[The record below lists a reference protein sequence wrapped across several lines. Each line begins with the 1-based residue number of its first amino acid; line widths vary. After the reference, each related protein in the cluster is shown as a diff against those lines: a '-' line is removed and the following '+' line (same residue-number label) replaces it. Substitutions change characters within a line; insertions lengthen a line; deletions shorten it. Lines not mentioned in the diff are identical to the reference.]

1 VKFLKV
7 LVTGASGFIGSHLIP
22 RLLSEG
28 YTTVAFVRRS
38 SDTSDLNDMRV
49 ELRIG
54 DLREYSSLRDA
65 VRGID
70 VVIHLAAYYTFYGKK
85 ELYQRINVDGTRL
98 LAEEAKREGV
108 SHFIYCSSTEATGP
122 VDGIGDEIS
131 PPYPQYEYG
140 VSKLEAERLINKI
153 QGDQSWATIIRP
165 TGIYGPGNFD
175 DVSYWFIMSQARGGL
190 LSRFIVGSGDTQIQF
205 THVDDVVQGF
215 INALRKPEKSKGET
229 FIISEN
235 RSYSYLE
242 VYEIIS
248 TLLGKTPPRFH
259 LPATLAKLCIAPVEY
274 FNRFID
280 RDNFMWHTATI
291 DSVTSNRSYSIAKAQ
306 ELLGYQPKY
315 DLKKG
320 LGETINWY
328 RDNGYL

>member
-1 VKFLKV
+1 MKV
-7 LVTGASGFIGSHLIP
+7 LVTGASGFLGSHIVP
-22 RLLSEG
+22 ILLSEG
-28 YTTVAFVRRS
+28 YTPMAFVRRS
-38 SDTSDLNDMRV
+38 SDTSDLNMMGA
-49 ELRIG
+49 EIRIG
-54 DLREYSSLRDA
+54 DLCDYSSLRDA
-65 VRGID
+65 VCGID

-85 ELYQRINVDGTRL
+85 ELYQKINVDGTRV

-108 SHFIYCSSTEATGP
+108 SHFIYCSSTEAIGP
-122 VDGIGDEIS
+122 VDGVGDETS
-131 PPYPQYEYG
+131 TPYPQYEYG
-140 VSKLEAERLINKI
+140 ASKLEAERLIQKI
-153 QGDQSWATIIRP
+153 QGDQPWATIIRP
-165 TGIYGPGNFD
+165 TGIYGPGNVD
-175 DVSYWFIMSQARGGL
+175 DVAYWFIMSQASGGL
-190 LSRFIVGSGDTQIQF
+190 LSRFIVGHGDTQIQF
-205 THVDDVVQGF
+205 THVNDVVQGF
-215 INALRKPEKSKGET
+215 IHALRKPEKSKGET

-235 RSYSYLE
+235 RAYSYIK

-248 TLLGKTPPRFH
+248 NLLGKTPPRFH
-259 LPATLAKLCIAPVEY
+259 LPAALAKLCIAPVEC

-320 LGETINWY
+320 LGETIKWY